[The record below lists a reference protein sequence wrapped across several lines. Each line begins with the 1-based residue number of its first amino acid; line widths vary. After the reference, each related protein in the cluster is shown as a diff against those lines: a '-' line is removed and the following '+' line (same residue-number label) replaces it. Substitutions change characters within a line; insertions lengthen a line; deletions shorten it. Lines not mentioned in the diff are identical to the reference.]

1 VRPGDLSSFRWW
13 VYPVLLTVAAL
24 CFDVADRLVA
34 EAPHGYLHHAV
45 QGLGPHHGYLHH
57 AVQGLVVAGLLDEP
71 AHITM
76 AALGLLVVARFVE
89 APRRFYVAALIASVA
104 IDLDHIPLYLGLGA
118 RDQRPVTHSLATVL
132 VFAVAAA
139 ASRRHRAVLA
149 GTVAGLLL
157 HFARDIV
164 EGPPGVR
171 MLWPL
176 QQTAWIAGYWWFL
189 GMILVFLAAELIL
202 GGLGIPRTRWRV
214 FGGPDGRPRPAAA
227 APATSSVPSSEPG
240 TPSGSSRLT

>member
-13 VYPVLLTVAAL
+13 VCPVLLALAAF
-24 CFDVADRLVA
+24 CFDVADRRLHDGLLVT
-34 EAPHGYLHHAV
+34 
-45 QGLGPHHGYLHH
+45 
-57 AVQGLVVAGLLDEP
+57 GLLDDP
-71 AHITM
+71 AHLAT

-118 RDQRPVTHSLATVL
+118 QNQRPVTHSLATV
-132 VFAVAAA
+132 VVCAVAAA
-139 ASRRHRAVLA
+139 AGRRHRAILA

-157 HFARDIV
+157 HFARDIA

-189 GMILVFLAAELIL
+189 GMIVLFMGADLML
-202 GGLGIPRTRWRV
+202 GGLGIPRTRRRV
-214 FGGPDGRPRPAAA
+214 FGYADERLQSAPAEPAA
-227 APATSSVPSSEPG
+227 PPRT
-240 TPSGSSRLT
+240 LM